1 MLVKN
6 WKQMWKSYAVLLPSV
21 VTAIYVIL
29 QGYTDSGLAQNNL
42 DGFWLPILV
51 FITSLLG
58 RVVKQYNL
66 NSPNGS
72 NR

>member
-29 QGYTDSGLAQNNL
+29 QGYTNSGLPQVHL
-42 DGFWLPILV
+42 GSFWLPILV
-51 FITSLLG
+51 FVTSLLG
-58 RVVKQYNL
+58 RVVKQHNL
-66 NSPNGS
+66 NTT
-72 NR
+72 NRGTR

>member
-21 VTAIYVIL
+21 VTVLYVIL
-29 QGYTDSGLAQNNL
+29 QGYADSGLAQDDL
-42 DGFWLPILV
+42 HGYLLPILV
-51 FITSLLG
+51 FVTSLLG

-66 NSPNGS
+66 NSPKGGF
-72 NR
+72 R

>member
-29 QGYTDSGLAQNNL
+29 QGYADSGLAQGNL

-51 FITSLLG
+51 FVTSLLG
-58 RVVKQYNL
+58 RVVRQHNL
-66 NSPNGS
+66 NTT
-72 NR
+72 NRGTR

>member
-29 QGYTDSGLAQNNL
+29 QGYTNSGLPQVHL
-42 DGFWLPILV
+42 EGFWLPILV
-51 FITSLLG
+51 FVTSLLG
-58 RVVKQYNL
+58 RVVKQHNL
-66 NSPNGS
+66 NST
-72 NR
+72 NRGTR

>member
-21 VTAIYVIL
+21 ATAIYVIL
-29 QGYTDSGLAQNNL
+29 QGYIDSGLAQDNL
-42 DGFWLPILV
+42 NGFWLPILV

-66 NSPNGS
+66 NLPNGS
-72 NR
+72 VK

>member
-29 QGYTDSGLAQNNL
+29 RGYTNSGLPQVHL
-42 DGFWLPILV
+42 EGFWLPILV
-51 FITSLLG
+51 FVTSLLG
-58 RVVKQYNL
+58 RVVKQHNL
-66 NSPNGS
+66 NST
-72 NR
+72 NRGTR

>member
-29 QGYTDSGLAQNNL
+29 QGYTDSGLAHDNL

-51 FITSLLG
+51 FVTSLLG

-66 NSPNGS
+66 NSPNGGS
-72 NR
+72 R

>member
-29 QGYTDSGLAQNNL
+29 QGYTDSGLAHENL
-42 DGFWLPILV
+42 EGFWLPILV
-51 FITSLLG
+51 FVTSFLG

-66 NSPNGS
+66 NSPSGS

>member
-21 VTAIYVIL
+21 VTAIYVVL
-29 QGYTDSGLAQNNL
+29 QGYTDSGLAHENL
-42 DGFWLPILV
+42 EGFWLPILV
-51 FITSLLG
+51 FVTSLLG

-66 NSPNGS
+66 NTT
-72 NR
+72 NRGAR